1 MHSFYDLMVVHM
13 TCKMFNL
20 LVITT
25 WTEATILLSNRMVPY
40 PLPPFHARVWYFLAW
55 NFVDFFFLVYQIN
68 KLQAFPFTVNETP
81 IYLLFFSVLSFTSLH
96 WPLHINTS
104 FKLLKLYFS
113 CQIVICKTVR
123 TFIVHIMLVFSEI
136 LLHLGIM
143 SVFFEI
149 LHLGIPF
156 IVRVRYSPGFS
167 PLFWL
172 SWML

>member
-1 MHSFYDLMVVHM
+1 MNRSYNPTLEQ
-13 TCKMFNL
+13 NG
-20 LVITT
+20 
-25 WTEATILLSNRMVPY
+25 TI

-55 NFVDFFFLVYQIN
+55 NFFDFFFLVYQID

-96 WPLHINTS
+96 WPFHINTS

-123 TFIVHIMLVFSEI
+123 TFIVHLMLVFSEI
-136 LLHLGIM
+136 L
-143 SVFFEI
+143 

-156 IVRVRYSPGFS
+156 IVRVRYSSGFS
-167 PLFWL
+167 TLFWL